1 MTTPRPSIA
10 PHLARA
16 AVLTG
21 ASTFVPVPF
30 LDDVVLTRARRSL
43 TASLLQHHG
52 RAYDVLDVAPLY
64 EDPSG
69 SWLALPFKIAGK
81 LVLLPVRL
89 ALRTVFVVFQVRAV
103 ALEVGKTLLLG
114 ATIDRLL
121 ADGALTGTTAE
132 ARKAE
137 ALAIRAAFE
146 ATFAGVDRRAVVDAG
161 KRVLKAAKRA
171 APEGE
176 VAAAIDD
183 SFLADFARRF
193 DAALG

>member
-1 MTTPRPSIA
+1 MNAARPSIG

-21 ASTFVPVPF
+21 ASTFVPIPF
-30 LDDVVLTRARRSL
+30 LDDVVLTRARKAL
-43 TASLLQHHG
+43 VASLLQHHG
-52 RAYDVLDVAPLY
+52 RTYDVADVAPLY

-81 LVLLPVRL
+81 LVLVPVRM

-121 ADGALTGTTAE
+121 AAGDLDGPPRTAD
-132 ARKAE
+132 AA
-137 ALAIRAAFE
+137 AIRAAFE
-146 ATFAGVDRRAVVDAG
+146 ATFAGVDRRAVVDVG
-161 KRVLKAAKRA
+161 KRVLKAVKRA
-171 APEGE
+171 APEGF
-176 VAAAIDD
+176 VAAAVDA
-183 SFLADFARRF
+183 SFLDDFSRRF
-193 DAALG
+193 DAARTV